1 MNVLI
6 TGANGTVGSD
16 LVNFFSK
23 KNKVYAF
30 YRTPNSASI
39 CCLELNAAV
48 TLNSKYKYSEKR
60 FKIQGSRGFTV
71 VI

>member
-30 YRTPNSASI
+30 YRTPNSASKN
-39 CCLELNAAV
+39 LK
-48 TLNSKYKYSEKR
+48 SKNIIR
-60 FKIQGSRGFTV
+60 ININLMRRGV
-71 VI
+71 LLPGAH